1 MMKASEGTKFA
12 LTDEAIDRQWVKDLR
27 RLLQSLDDELT
38 WAEKLP
44 EVSGV
49 SVNTCTDRMNRFCQN
64 YFKYREEEKQ
74 RLTAKAKTA
83 RKRLS
88 A

>member
-1 MMKASEGTKFA
+1 MTISEATKFK
-12 LTDEAIDRQWVKDLR
+12 LTDQAIEQQWVKDLR
-27 RLLQSLDDELT
+27 RLLQGLDHELQ

-49 SVNTCTDRMNRFCQN
+49 SLDTCTDRMNRFCKN
-64 YFKYREEEKQ
+64 YFQYLEEEKQ

-83 RKRLS
+83 RKRPK